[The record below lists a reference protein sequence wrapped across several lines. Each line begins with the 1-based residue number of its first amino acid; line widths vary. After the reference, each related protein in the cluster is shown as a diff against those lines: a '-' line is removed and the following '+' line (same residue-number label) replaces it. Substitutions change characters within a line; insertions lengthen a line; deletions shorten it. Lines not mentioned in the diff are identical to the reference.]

1 MNLETSFGP
10 LNKFLITLKNL
21 EDPSQIFSDLNSFRC
36 FTQISKIIYF
46 SKGFKFNYDAFLSNS
61 FDTFLSN
68 LLYFLYEKRSEL
80 AFDDDGNQ
88 YVIAFGNAIYLANN
102 LTVNSTKFSEKY
114 VTTGLNAYLQFIN
127 DEVFVQ
133 KNLNAKVD
141 FIERKSNLFNQML
154 MNIKNL
160 SEKTCDQYKHIYLD
174 SNIPETMIR
183 IAKLKDSCIL
193 DAYMTLIYVCSDR
206 HLESLIEI
214 DSVLNLIFK
223 LIQRCFI
230 DFKEEKFFRKNFEI
244 NFNGNTFGCQI
255 HSINYAKGV
264 CISMDSLLE
273 CCYRLSVND
282 KIKTSMYFKHEIK
295 NYLQEFLFKGKLIN
309 ESN

>member
-1 MNLETSFGP
+1 MNLETSS
-10 LNKFLITLKNL
+10 LNKFLIHLKNT
-21 EDPSQIFSDLNSFRC
+21 EGPSQIFSDLNSFKC

-46 SKGFKFNYDAFLSNS
+46 SKGFKFNYDAFLFNN
-61 FDTFLSN
+61 FDIFLSN
-68 LLYFLYEKRSEL
+68 LLEFLYEKRSEL

-114 VTTGLNAYLQFIN
+114 ITAGLNAYLQFIN
-127 DEVFVQ
+127 DDVFVQ

-141 FIERKSNLFNQML
+141 FIERKSNLIDQIL

-160 SEKTCDQYKHIYLD
+160 SEKTCDQYKHVYLD
-174 SNIPETMIR
+174 SKTPDTMIR
-183 IAKLKDSCIL
+183 IAKLKESCIL

-223 LIQRCFI
+223 LIQKCFI
-230 DFKEEKFFRKNFEI
+230 DFKQEKFFRQNFEI
-244 NFNGNTFGCQI
+244 NFNGNIFGCQI
-255 HSINYAKGV
+255 HSIKYAKGV

-273 CCYRLSVND
+273 CCYRLSVNE
-282 KIKTSMYFKHEIK
+282 KIKTLMYFKLEIK
-295 NYLQEFLFKGKLIN
+295 NYLQEFLFKGNKR
-309 ESN
+309 